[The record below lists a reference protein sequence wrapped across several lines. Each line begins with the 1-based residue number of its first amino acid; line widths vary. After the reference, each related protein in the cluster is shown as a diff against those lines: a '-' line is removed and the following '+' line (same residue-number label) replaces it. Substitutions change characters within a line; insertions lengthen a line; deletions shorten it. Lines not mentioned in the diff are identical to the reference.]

1 MRLEGEK
8 MDLHQLFVFTKVVE
22 HRNFSKAADDVFLSQ
37 STVSS
42 HIMALEKSLNLKL
55 FDREGRDTIL
65 TPHGERLY
73 HWAQKILLLKDEA
86 LLDLKREMMD
96 FRGIVKMATSSVP
109 GSFIIPNMIKHF
121 HQIYPNISFHISES
135 SSKKVVEYVLNRT
148 VDIGILGEKYEN
160 DKLFYLPI
168 QKEKLVLIASNEL
181 EFNEPVCLEE
191 IIKHPLIMRNSDSGT
206 RSLINKFLE
215 KKQISKEHLNIVVH
229 TDSGNSLIQFVI
241 QNVGISIISEM
252 AAREF
257 AAANLIHMYEIKDFH
272 DERFFYLVYH
282 KNKTLSLAAKLFIEN
297 VKELE
302 KDAY

>member
-1 MRLEGEK
+1 

-42 HIMALEKSLNLKL
+42 HIKALEKSLNLKL

-73 HWAQKILLLKDEA
+73 QWAQKILLLKDEA

-96 FRGIVKMATSSVP
+96 FRGIVKIATSSVP
-109 GSFIIPNMIKHF
+109 GSFIIPNMIKDFNHA
-121 HQIYPNISFHISES
+121 YPNISFHISES
-135 SSKKVVEYVLNRT
+135 SSKRVVEHVLNRT

-160 DKLFYLPI
+160 DKLFYLPF
-168 QKEKLVLIASNEL
+168 QKEKLVLITSNEL
-181 EFNEPVCLEE
+181 EFNGPVCLEE
-191 IIKHPLIMRNSDSGT
+191 IIKHPLIMRSSDSGT

-215 KKQISKEHLNIVVH
+215 KKQISKEHLNIAVH

-257 AAANLIHMYEIKDFH
+257 AAANLIHMYEIKDFY
-272 DERFFYLVYH
+272 DERFFYLAYH

-302 KDAY
+302 IDVY